1 MPLLFLIDESNSSL
15 HLHILSRE
23 IRSVLLFCSWCFTRF
38 RNEGKTTHKDRECEN
53 GNLIVSCWPADVL
66 PQLCASWSTRISG
79 SSKMRL
85 VGWLVSFLAMMGA
98 RQGRS
103 RSPVDRPWPEATLQA
118 QGDEAEARRRG
129 DGGNG
134 EAAAR
139 AFARSRFLP
148 FLAALAAVGGT
159 AGSVGRLLAQLP
171 NPNRLDPTCARG
183 VTADADAALH
193 HVSGSRPS
201 QSQAG
206 SRRHGQPWW
215 PPTTDPRG
223 RGDARA
229 PPAISR
235 G

>member
-1 MPLLFLIDESNSSL
+1 M
-15 HLHILSRE
+15 
-23 IRSVLLFCSWCFTRF
+23 CSPNCVRAGA
-38 RNEGKTTHKDRECEN
+38 R
-53 GNLIVSCWPADVL
+53 
-66 PQLCASWSTRISG
+66 ASAAAA
-79 SSKMRL
+79 KCVL

-139 AFARSRFLP
+139 AFARSRFL
-148 FLAALAAVGGT
+148 AALAAVGGT

-206 SRRHGQPWW
+206 SRRRRQPWW

-223 RGDARA
+223 RAAGGGATRGPRRRSLGDERMMRVKRRPSKGPLVACQ
-229 PPAISR
+229 IL
-235 G
+235 